1 MKLIAIDLDGT
12 LLMKQGTISKEN
24 AMAIKEAQAQG
35 NTVAICTGRAVEDVL
50 NLLENA
56 GLQCPVIGANG
67 AVLYDEGKIVQCHP
81 LQKEHAYHILTQLED
96 MNVFYHLHTNKGIY
110 TPDFGENGIQVEIDI
125 VKSANPEINSEE
137 LWKAAQGYLKQFG
150 QISISSFQSIWT
162 EDLVINKILPF
173 SYSLEKLEEI
183 RESAS
188 AFEGLSITSS
198 ADHNLEINHENAN
211 KGNGLK
217 GMADH
222 LRIPYQDTVAIGDN
236 MNDWPMMKFAGTSIA
251 MGNALP
257 EIKEIC
263 HFTTL
268 ENDEHGVAHA
278 IREFILKQAV

>member
-12 LLMKQGTISKEN
+12 LLMREGFISSEN
-24 AMAIKEAQAQG
+24 ARAIKEAQAQG
-35 NTVAICTGRAVEDVL
+35 NIVAICTGRAVEDVL
-50 NLLENA
+50 NLLEKA
-56 GLQCPVIGANG
+56 GLECPVIGANG
-67 AVLYDEGKIVQCHP
+67 AVLYDEGEIVQAYP
-81 LQKEHAYHILTQLED
+81 LQKEPAFNILTQLEE

-110 TPDFGENGIQVEIDI
+110 TPNFGEKGVQVEIDM

-137 LWKAAQGYLKQFG
+137 LWKAAQGYLVQFG
-150 QISISSFQSIWT
+150 QVPISSFRDIWT
-162 EDLVINKILPF
+162 DDLAINKILPF
-173 SYSLEKLEEI
+173 SYSLDKLGEI
-183 RESAS
+183 RKSAL
-188 AFEGLSITSS
+188 AYTGLSITSS
-198 ADHNLEINHENAN
+198 AEHNLEINHEMAN

-222 LRIPYQDTVAIGDN
+222 FSIPYQDTVAIGDN
-236 MNDWPMMKFAGTSIA
+236 LNDWPMMKFAGTSIA

-268 ENDEHGVAHA
+268 ENDQHGVAHA